1 MSILIQGV
9 DMPRHCDECPM
20 RRFNLAMCQVTGKST
35 SHHPTGKPMK
45 PGVRPKWCPL
55 AEAPGWIP
63 VTERLP
69 EDGFYICTLD
79 GELCGESKP
88 LTGLCG
94 IEKGV
99 WDEPDMVSAWM
110 PLPMPYEEGAR

>member
-69 EDGFYICTLD
+69 EVTGAYLVTALSFGGRAHTSVAVWLD
-79 GELCGESKP
+79 NQWVFDLSV
-88 LTGLCG
+88 
-94 IEKGV
+94 I
-99 WDEPDMVSAWM
+99 AWM
-110 PLPMPYEEGAR
+110 PIQKPEPYVEGKR